1 MEKITEEFFVNY
13 CINKELNTLKKFNIT
28 PTPDQIKKSKNEH
41 AQKFKNIQKNGVDI
55 GTISK
60 YIIFGDIVCYNNE
73 IYMQDKNTKKLYII
87 E

>member
-13 CINKELNTLKKFNIT
+13 YINRELNALKKFNIT

-41 AQKFKNIQKNGVDI
+41 AQKFKDIQNNGVDI

-60 YIIFGDIVCYNNE
+60 CMIFGDIVYYNNE
-73 IYMQDKNTKKLYII
+73 IYIQDKKTKKLYTI

>member
-13 CINKELNTLKKFNIT
+13 YITRELNALKKFNIT
-28 PTPDQIKKSKNEH
+28 PTPDQIKNSKNEH
-41 AQKFKNIQKNGVDI
+41 AQKFKDIQNNGVDI

-60 YIIFGDIVCYNNE
+60 CMIFGDIVYYNNE
-73 IYMQDKNTKKLYII
+73 IYIQDKKTKKLYTI